1 MQGEMSRHAT
11 SPLSINPCRVDH
23 DRCVVVGG
31 AVSPAVDSTHVDRIG
46 SFCHIS
52 RVLPSCLVGD
62 VQGSVD
68 AHFATERRQHGTSF

>member
-1 MQGEMSRHAT
+1 MRRVPCPSIPAVLTMIGALSWGE
-11 SPLSINPCRVDH
+11 
-23 DRCVVVGG
+23 